1 MLHMNVQNV
10 IGNILE
16 LDKNIILGG
25 TMNKIGLEVGNLV
38 LANGNRGT
46 VLQVDINKAF
56 IEVDVLIDNKKRIV
70 KQWFGNDALKYIGP
84 DKNIK
89 KAETKKIVVEQK
101 EEEITPSVSLEL
113 GVPDENEEKVEIKKR
128 NKKIK

>member
-1 MLHMNVQNV
+1 
-10 IGNILE
+10 
-16 LDKNIILGG
+16 
-25 TMNKIGLEVGNLV
+25 MNKIGLEVGNLV
-38 LANGNRGT
+38 LPNGNRGT

>member
-1 MLHMNVQNV
+1 
-10 IGNILE
+10 
-16 LDKNIILGG
+16 
-25 TMNKIGLEVGNLV
+25 MNKIGLEVGNLV

>member
-1 MLHMNVQNV
+1 
-10 IGNILE
+10 
-16 LDKNIILGG
+16 
-25 TMNKIGLEVGNLV
+25 MNKIGLEVGNLV

-56 IEVDVLIDNKKRIV
+56 IETSVLIDGKSRTI

-101 EEEITPSVSLEL
+101 EKEITPLVSLEF
-113 GVPDENEEKVEIKKR
+113 GVPNESEEIVEIKKR
-128 NKKIK
+128 SKKIKYE